1 MAGESLFME
10 LVSEY
15 KEDMTKFIVNC
26 LQNVQRIPPPCVR
39 KTDEETR
46 K

>member
-10 LVSEY
+10 LVSEC

-26 LQNVQRIPPPCVR
+26 VHNVQRSHPQR
-39 KTDEETR
+39 
-46 K
+46 